1 MISIMIEPPMI
12 RATKPTFP
20 NCRLFTFLSFRKD
33 QASIKIKLIKKSP
46 AKIQCPGVISI
57 F

>member
-1 MISIMIEPPMI
+1 MMEPPMI
-12 RATKPTFP
+12 KATNPTFP

-33 QASIKIKLIKKSP
+33 QASIPIKLIKKSP